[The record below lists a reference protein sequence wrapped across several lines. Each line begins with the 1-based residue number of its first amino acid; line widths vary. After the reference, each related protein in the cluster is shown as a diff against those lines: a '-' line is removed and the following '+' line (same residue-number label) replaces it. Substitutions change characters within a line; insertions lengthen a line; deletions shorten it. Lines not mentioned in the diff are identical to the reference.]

1 MKKVFLKWV
10 AMLLLFALFSMSLTA
25 CGTSNSSTINASDEN
40 GNSQSGNGISII
52 DNRNKGDLDSP
63 SPSAS
68 EPSTPKSTSTP
79 PKPTPTP
86 VPATPEPT
94 KSPGVDVYEA
104 FVKATT
110 LQKKDLKTDTA
121 GAYCYK
127 GIRLSVKDAGD
138 IFGDYVIAQCAIYNG
153 VARKMEQICAND
165 GALFNSSEGEFYQ
178 ILLGEDK
185 PESYEE
191 FKALVRTL
199 EEYIVYDPTEREI
212 FHAFEALDCV
222 DGEIDTANRKYSFTI
237 NDLTKAAA
245 SLHVSEEMLGY
256 MLAYATIYTPLPEQ
270 AFQWSDNSVTI
281 NLNIGIPPKNP
292 PIRSYD
298 VDNPTYIYT
307 GEFNYCCSDFTY
319 ALNDVLMRMDRNLR
333 TLKSSSDGHVSWI
346 YNVNDRNTAVVTIL
360 FTGADEHPDADD
372 EFRMFAG
379 SVTLGDDWVT
389 AVMGMIMASDPK
401 LSFDEAKELGTALIE
416 GLKKDTVSTKER
428 DGLTFVVMPLSSTE
442 LSVWIGVKQ

>member
-1 MKKVFLKWV
+1 MKKTLCLVLIIII
-10 AMLLLFALFSMSLTA
+10 ALSFPA
-25 CGTSNSSTINASDEN
+25 CASQNSESSTVNSPDE
-40 GNSQSGNGISII
+40 SVKPQTGNGIVIV
-52 DNRNKGDLDSP
+52 DNRNKGDSDNNLS
-63 SPSAS
+63 STS
-68 EPSTPKSTSTP
+68 ESSTPKPTSTP
-79 PKPTPTP
+79 PTLTP

-94 KSPGVDVYEA
+94 KSPGADVYEA
-104 FVKATT
+104 FKKATS
-110 LQKKDLKTDTA
+110 LQKKDLKTDAA

-127 GIRLSVKDAGD
+127 GIRLSVKDASD

-165 GALFNSSEGEFYQ
+165 GLLFNSSDNEFYQ
-178 ILLGEDK
+178 ILLGENK
-185 PESYEE
+185 PKSYEE
-191 FKALVRTL
+191 FKTIVRTL
-199 EEYIVYDPTEREI
+199 GKFIVFDPTEREI
-212 FHAFEALDCV
+212 FKAFESLDCV
-222 DGEIDTANRKYSFTI
+222 EGEIDTANRQCSFTI

-245 SLHVSEEMLGY
+245 SLHISEEMLGY

-270 AFQWSDNSVTI
+270 TFQWGENSVTI

-292 PIRSYD
+292 PIRAYD
-298 VDNPTYIYT
+298 VDNPTYIYS

-360 FTGADEHPDADD
+360 FTGADEYPDADD
-372 EFRMFAG
+372 EFRLFAG

-389 AVMGMIMASDPK
+389 AVIGMIMASDPK
-401 LSFDEAKELGTALIE
+401 LSIDDAQELGTALIE
-416 GLKKDTVSTKER
+416 GLKKDSVSTKER
-428 DGLTFVVMPLSSTE
+428 DGLSFVVMPLSNTE